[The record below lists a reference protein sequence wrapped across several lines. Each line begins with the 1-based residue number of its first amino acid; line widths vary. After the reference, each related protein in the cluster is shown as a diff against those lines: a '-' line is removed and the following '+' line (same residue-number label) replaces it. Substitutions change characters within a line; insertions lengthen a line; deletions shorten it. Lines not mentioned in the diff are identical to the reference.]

1 MTRWRVGNVTQSGE
15 GSLTNGTHSCRSVF
29 AETAL
34 CPSQPFTAEAGST
47 QVDGKPTKGGSGSHA
62 AYARRVVSG
71 NTNLDHGRGLN
82 VKAQSGSGGSSLRP
96 ESRRHDLGGAA
107 PSPVERGHL
116 LDRTALRHLQP
127 GTGVGVI
134 ERERLAVAHDLL
146 ASDEH
151 MPDRPLAG
159 CIEQAADRIVK
170 RLHRRCSMSTMRK
183 SARAPDAIRPR
194 SSRPSAR
201 APPIV
206 AVVKISAAPT
216 ACAWPAAT
224 RARIAAV
231 RNSSTK
237 LCGKVSVP
245 IPRLTP
251 AARYRPKSSSRI
263 PRRENTVGQCATVV
277 PVSARS
283 PRSLRVGQCSQE

>member
-107 PSPVERGHL
+107 PSPVESGHL

-146 ASDEH
+146 AADEY
-151 MPDRPLAG
+151 M
-159 CIEQAADRIVK
+159 RI
-170 RLHRRCSMSTMRK
+170 
-183 SARAPDAIRPR
+183 
-194 SSRPSAR
+194 
-201 APPIV
+201 
-206 AVVKISAAPT
+206 
-216 ACAWPAAT
+216 
-224 RARIAAV
+224 
-231 RNSSTK
+231 
-237 LCGKVSVP
+237 
-245 IPRLTP
+245 
-251 AARYRPKSSSRI
+251 
-263 PRRENTVGQCATVV
+263 
-277 PVSARS
+277 ARS
-283 PRSLRVGQCSQE
+283 PAA